1 MGQLWVDEADPTKLV
16 VNSNSWTNISS
27 MLCVCPS
34 RCANFCARVVSHPA
48 IPHLSRFMEAPAC
61 VGYSYADTIDGCTH
75 DDHSQAVDN
84 YQALLSFFSGFPEY
98 KNNSFFITGE
108 SYAGI

>member
-1 MGQLWVDEADPTKLV
+1 
-16 VNSNSWTNISS
+16 
-27 MLCVCPS
+27 
-34 RCANFCARVVSHPA
+34 
-48 IPHLSRFMEAPAC
+48 MEAPAC